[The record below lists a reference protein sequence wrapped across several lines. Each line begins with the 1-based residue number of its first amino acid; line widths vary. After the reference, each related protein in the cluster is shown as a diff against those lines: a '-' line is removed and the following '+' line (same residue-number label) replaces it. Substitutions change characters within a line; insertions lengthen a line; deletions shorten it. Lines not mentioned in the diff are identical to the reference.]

1 MSLACVAGLV
11 ENLVSFAG
19 GEALV
24 PQVDGQPGERAK
36 LGGEGLRFGGL
47 GTDVAGEMDWIAN
60 NDAYDAKAA
69 AEASYRAQVFSGN
82 TGRRATPLQRQDWLC
97 GKPQLVRHCN
107 PDAAVADVE
116 SEIAKGSF
124 QLLAPSF

>member
-11 ENLVSFAG
+11 ENLVSFAR

-47 GTDVAGEMDWIAN
+47 GAEFSGEMDGVAN

-69 AEASYRAQVFSGN
+69 AEAGNRTEVVSGN
-82 TGRRATPLQRQDWLC
+82 ARRWAATLQGQDRL
-97 GKPQLVRHCN
+97 GGEAEFVGDGDA
-107 PDAAVADVE
+107 DAAVADVE
-116 SEIAKGSF
+116 AEIAKGRL
-124 QLLAPSF
+124 QLLAPWC